1 MFQTRLTCP
10 HCSNLADFS
19 LNNIAEYRI
28 IGSVN
33 LQANLPRVQI
43 HRAMQPADR
52 VDAFGVASCPLCH
65 GPVMVNFEATLSSL
79 RGMQAAANRPEER
92 FVAGDVKILATYPT
106 PAKASRDPAYPE
118 ELREIFAEAQED
130 LLLNRSSAR
139 IVATCRSVLDVATK
153 KLNGKGKDLLNRIDN
168 LREEGI
174 LTQSLSEWAHTVRI
188 NGNEA
193 IHELTATKQEAAEII
208 EFIKM
213 FLDVAFVL
221 PTRIAERRAAGS
233 NP

>member
-10 HCSNLADFS
+10 HCNNLADFS
-19 LNNIAEYRI
+19 LNSISEYRVV
-28 IGSVN
+28 GHVN
-33 LQANLPRVQI
+33 LPTNVGGVQLRRALEPAERVN
-43 HRAMQPADR
+43 
-52 VDAFGVASCPLCH
+52 AFGVASCPLCI
-65 GPVMVNFEATLSSL
+65 GPVMVNFEATLKSI
-79 RGMQAAANRPEER
+79 RGLQATANRPEER
-92 FVAGDVKILATYPT
+92 FVPGDVKVLSTHPT
-106 PAKASRDPAYPE
+106 AAKASRDPAYPE

-130 LLLNRSSAR
+130 LMLNRSAAR

-153 KLNGKGKDLLNRIDN
+153 KLNGKGRDLLARIDN
-168 LREEGI
+168 LREAGV

-193 IHELTATKQEAAEII
+193 IHELTATKDEAAEIV

-221 PTRIAERRAAGS
+221 PTRIAERRRPDE